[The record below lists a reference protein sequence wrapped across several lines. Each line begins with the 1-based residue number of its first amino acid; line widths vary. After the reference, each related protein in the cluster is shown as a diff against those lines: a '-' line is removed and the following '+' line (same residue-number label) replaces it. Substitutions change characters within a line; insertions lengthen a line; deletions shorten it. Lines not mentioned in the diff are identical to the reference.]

1 MKKVLVF
8 AAVAE
13 VATGLALLAFPSS
26 VGQLLLGELLTGVA
40 IPVAR
45 VAGIALVA
53 LGIACWPGPPL
64 IGMLAYSTIVALYL
78 ANLGFAGSVAGVL
91 LWPAVVLHAILTALL
106 TWASAREKKRTRRQ
120 AKPTSNQICILAHE
134 NLIYRQTRCQRFANE
149 TPEPNANKRHRS
161 SSVSSGFTG
170 DSRERDPL
178 ITIDRDQ
185 FR

>member
-13 VATGLALLAFPSS
+13 VATGLALAFPSF
-26 VGQLLLGELLTGVA
+26 VGQLLLDEQLTGVA

-78 ANLGFAGSVAGVL
+78 ANLGFAGSVAGCPFV
-91 LWPAVVLHAILTALL
+91 ASGR
-106 TWASAREKKRTRRQ
+106 SARNPDGTFNLSICKREKTNTQ
-120 AKPTSNQICILAHE
+120 ASKTDV
-134 NLIYRQTRCQRFANE
+134 
-149 TPEPNANKRHRS
+149 EPNLHFGA
-161 SSVSSGFTG
+161 
-170 DSRERDPL
+170 
-178 ITIDRDQ
+178 
-185 FR
+185 

>member
-13 VATGLALLAFPSS
+13 VATGLALLAFPSF
-26 VGQLLLGELLTGVA
+26 VGQLLLGEQLTGVA

-78 ANLGFAGSVAGVL
+78 ANLGFAGSVAGCPFV
-91 LWPAVVLHAILTALL
+91 ASGR
-106 TWASAREKKRTRRQ
+106 SARNPDGTFNLGICKREKRTRRQ

>member
-13 VATGLALLAFPSS
+13 VATGLALLTFPSF
-26 VGQLLLGELLTGVA
+26 VGQLLLDEP

-106 TWASAREKKRTRRQ
+106 TWASAREKKTNTQ
-120 AKPTSNQICILAHE
+120 ASKTDV
-134 NLIYRQTRCQRFANE
+134 
-149 TPEPNANKRHRS
+149 EPNLHFGA
-161 SSVSSGFTG
+161 
-170 DSRERDPL
+170 
-178 ITIDRDQ
+178 
-185 FR
+185 